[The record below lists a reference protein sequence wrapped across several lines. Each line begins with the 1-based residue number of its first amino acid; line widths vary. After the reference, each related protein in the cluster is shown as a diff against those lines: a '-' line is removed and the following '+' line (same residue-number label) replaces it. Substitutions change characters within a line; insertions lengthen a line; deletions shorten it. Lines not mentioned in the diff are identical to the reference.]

1 MMPSDDRDDDAS
13 EIHRVDTV
21 PPPADGDA
29 YSAPTKVGPV
39 TNEAWKELI
48 RQANEEGNRNEEAA
62 AASQRSP
69 SSAKAP
75 FSSRQPIS
83 GSKPISSRAPHSSPA
98 PSSSPSG
105 PQARSTAS
113 EEIPRVYAEDD
124 DEEAAATLLHH
135 RAKGMN
141 DSELGGAPVSSNA
154 PVSSG
159 PTSSGPVSS
168 GPVSGRVPPSFG
180 ASVDAHRR
188 ASEPPSWPFGPPA
201 MTAAPEEEPGEL
213 PVRALAALG
222 VALMAIALVVWLA
235 LR

>member
-75 FSSRQPIS
+75 FSSRQPPIS
-83 GSKPISSRAPHSSPA
+83 GSKPISSRAPISSQA
-98 PSSSPSG
+98 PSSSPS
-105 PQARSTAS
+105 STAS
-113 EEIPRVYAEDD
+113 EDIPRVYAEDD

-141 DSELGGAPVSSNA
+141 DSELGGAPVSS
-154 PVSSG
+154 G
-159 PTSSGPVSS
+159 PASSGPVSS
-168 GPVSGRVPPSFG
+168 GPVSGRVPPSLG
-180 ASVDAHRR
+180 TPLDAHRR

-201 MTAAPEEEPGEL
+201 MTAAPEDEPGEL

-222 VALMAIALVVWLA
+222 VALMAIALVVWLV

>member
-69 SSAKAP
+69 SSARAP
-75 FSSRQPIS
+75 FSNRQPPIS
-83 GSKPISSRAPHSSPA
+83 GSKPISSRAPLSSQA
-98 PSSSPSG
+98 PGSQSS
-105 PQARSTAS
+105 AAS

-135 RAKGMN
+135 RAKSMN
-141 DSELGGAPVSSNA
+141 DPELGGAPLSSNA
-154 PVSSG
+154 PVSSGPVSSG
-159 PTSSGPVSS
+159 PTSSGPVS
-168 GPVSGRVPPSFG
+168 GRVPPSLG
-180 ASVDAHRR
+180 APLDAHRR

-201 MTAAPEEEPGEL
+201 MMAAPEDDPGEL

-222 VALMAIALVVWLA
+222 VALMAIALVVWLV